1 MLDYLYAIRLT
12 TTRMCYRKTNKR
24 RDKKDPVCGRKK
36 PVFLRTRLLTFA
48 SFRAPLSY
56 CITTAYIS
64 YERTT
69 YDRARL
75 PPRETDYVWPKVREF
90 SMVRHAQNYARGDR
104 ISREK
109 GSTYDTIQTTWKRL
123 VVEQKTSLLKSTGTV
138 IAIVGTAFHWGLN
151 GHDLFPRGFVTTK
164 GGGATGQSQI
174 YLWRKKVGELDVAPK
189 PDKSK

>member
-1 MLDYLYAIRLT
+1 MLDYLYAIWLT
-12 TTRMCYRKTNKR
+12 TTRACLRKSNRR
-24 RDKKDPVCGRKK
+24 RDKKDPVCWRKK

-56 CITTAYIS
+56 RITTAEIS

-123 VVEQKTSLLKSTGTV
+123 AARAKNKPAEIYRDSYCDRRHGLSSGIKLTWSVPKGVSWPQKEEVLQANPKYTCGGEKSE
-138 IAIVGTAFHWGLN
+138 
-151 GHDLFPRGFVTTK
+151 
-164 GGGATGQSQI
+164 S
-174 YLWRKKVGELDVAPK
+174 
-189 PDKSK
+189 